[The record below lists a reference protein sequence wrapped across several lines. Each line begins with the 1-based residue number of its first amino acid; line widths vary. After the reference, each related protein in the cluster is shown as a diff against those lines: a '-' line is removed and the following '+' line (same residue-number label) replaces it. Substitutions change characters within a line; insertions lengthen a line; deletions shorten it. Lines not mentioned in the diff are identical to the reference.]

1 MSSAASSSSATKWI
15 LPEMAIWASA
25 PPSSSAVTSSP
36 VTDLMT
42 WGPVMNIWAFLVM
55 MMKSVSA
62 GEYEA
67 PPAQG
72 PAMMAICGTT
82 PDSFTLAKNI
92 LP

>member
-1 MSSAASSSSATKWI
+1 MSIAASSSSATKWM
-15 LPEMAIWASA
+15 LPEVDMCASA

-42 WGPVMNIWAFLVM
+42 PGPVMNIWAFFVM

-67 PPAQG
+67 PPAHG
-72 PAMMAICGTT
+72 PAMTATCGTT
-82 PDSFTLAKNI
+82 PDSLTFA
-92 LP
+92 